1 MSGRGSVS
9 DERKAGYVCDPAAA
23 PIPPTNS
30 PTPSRPATRGPVPG
44 CRHEDLYWAA
54 MMRLFCTTVV
64 AVSAVPLALLAG
76 AQGDRWELVGT
87 KDDIV
92 TYRREV
98 AGSPVIAIRGEG
110 IVEASILRV
119 ASVLLDTAR
128 LPQWM
133 DRLAEARRIR
143 AMSARHY
150 VEYDRATTPF
160 PLTDR
165 DFVVE
170 TWVEIDAAKKQM
182 LLKARSVTDAS
193 APVTGLVRGEVLSST
208 FTLVPLD
215 HGRRTRVVA
224 EVHTD
229 PKGSLPKWLV
239 NLVQKSWAHT
249 TIMGLRAQVRK
260 ANVPDNPDV
269 KALLQKAGLVE

>member
-1 MSGRGSVS
+1 MNYLSWT
-9 DERKAGYVCDPAAA
+9 
-23 PIPPTNS
+23 I
-30 PTPSRPATRGPVPG
+30 
-44 CRHEDLYWAA
+44 
-54 MMRLFCTTVV
+54 MF
-64 AVSAVPLALLAG
+64 AVSVAPLALFAG
-76 AQGDRWELVGT
+76 APGDKWELVGS

-98 AGSPVIAIRGEG
+98 AGSPLIAIRGEG
-110 IVEASILRV
+110 VVDSSILHV

-143 AMSARHY
+143 NVGVRHY
-150 VEYDRATTPF
+150 VEYDRASTPF

-170 TWVEIDAAKKQM
+170 TWVEIDAAKKQL
-182 LLKARSVTDAS
+182 LLKAHSVADAS
-193 APVTGLVRGEVLSST
+193 APVTGLVRGEVISSL
-208 FTLVPLD
+208 FTLIPLD
-215 HGRRTRVVA
+215 QGRRTRVVA

-249 TIMGLRAQVRK
+249 TLMGLRAQVGK
-260 ANVPDNPDV
+260 ANAPDDSEL
-269 KALLQKAGLVE
+269 KAALEKAGFFQ

>member
-1 MSGRGSVS
+1 MNYL
-9 DERKAGYVCDPAAA
+9 AW
-23 PIPPTNS
+23 
-30 PTPSRPATRGPVPG
+30 AT
-44 CRHEDLYWAA
+44 A
-54 MMRLFCTTVV
+54 FV
-64 AVSAVPLALLAG
+64 ASCVPLAALAG
-76 AQGDRWELVGT
+76 GQGEKWETVGSQ
-87 KDDIV
+87 DDIV

-98 AGSPVIAIRGEG
+98 AGSPLIAIRGEG
-110 IVEASILRV
+110 VVDASILHV

-143 AMSARHY
+143 SIGTRHY
-150 VEYDRATTPF
+150 VEYDRSKVPF

-182 LLKARSVTDAS
+182 LLRAHSVTDPS

-215 HGRRTRVVA
+215 QGRRTRVVA

-249 TIMGLRAQVRK
+249 TIMGLRGQVRK
-260 ANVPDNPDV
+260 ANLPDDPEL
-269 KALLQKAGLVE
+269 KALLHDAGIP

>member
-1 MSGRGSVS
+1 M
-9 DERKAGYVCDPAAA
+9 
-23 PIPPTNS
+23 N
-30 PTPSRPATRGPVPG
+30 
-44 CRHEDLYWAA
+44 
-54 MMRLFCTTVV
+54 RLSCVTAVV
-64 AVSAVPLALLAG
+64 ASVVPLSAG
-76 AQGDRWELVGT
+76 ASGEKWELVGT

-98 AGSPVIAIRGEG
+98 PGSQLIAIRGEAV
-110 IVEASILRV
+110 VEAPIVRV
-119 ASVLLDTAR
+119 ASALMDTTR
-128 LPQWM
+128 LTQWM
-133 DRLAEARRIR
+133 DRVTEARRIR
-143 AMSARHY
+143 TTGPHHY
-150 VEYDRATTPF
+150 VEYERAATPF

-170 TWVEIDAAKKQM
+170 TWVETDVAKKQ
-182 LLKARSVTDAS
+182 LVLRARSVADPS

-208 FTLVPLD
+208 FTLTPLD
-215 HGRRTRVVA
+215 HDQRTQVVA

-229 PKGSLPKWLV
+229 PKGSIPKWLV